1 MRLPRQ
7 LFIISGIAAV
17 VTSIAIGGLSFQSA
31 LAGGDP
37 CITPDPTASIAAGVI
52 QAFGEQVCETPTE
65 DLPNLT
71 HTPTTAPTEE
81 PEPTDT
87 PAPSTPA
94 PTTAPAT
101 NTPSG
106 GAGAGGVQPPNT
118 GTGGADAGNSVSS
131 MWMIAAFALLAGGLG
146 SFAYG
151 MRRK

>member
-7 LFIISGIAAV
+7 LFIISGIAAI
-17 VTSIAIGGLSFQSA
+17 VTSIAIGGLSFQAQIASA
-31 LAGGDP
+31 QDP
-37 CITPDPTASIAAGVI
+37 CVTPDPTIIVGVI
-52 QAFGEQVCETPTE
+52 QAFSGEVCETPTE

-101 NTPSG
+101 NTPTG

-118 GTGGADAGNSVSS
+118 GTGGADGASSLSS
-131 MWMIAAFALLAGGLG
+131 MWLIAAFALLVGGLG